1 MGVVNLVDRCPYSL
15 ISNLYTYTYTHFK
28 FITKKNMSDISK
40 AQKIATVCGILALCF
55 TIFQCDSFLSTMDS
69 TLFSGNLP
77 TKTIVMNIFAPIS
90 IGFSAIFALSSS
102 LANGGKM
109 GVCVGILGFFAFS
122 TMAVHMGIWTEQ
134 LVALGTYNR
143 RFGMGW
149 AAVLFDLI
157 GVICSC
163 AASKGDSYDYDY

>member
-1 MGVVNLVDRCPYSL
+1 MGILVNIKSTR
-15 ISNLYTYTYTHFK
+15 IHTHYNFI
-28 FITKKNMSDISK
+28 ITKKMSDISK
-40 AQKIATVCGILALCF
+40 AQKIATVCGILALAF
-55 TIFQCDSFLSTMDS
+55 TIFQCGQDGFLDEMNSD
-69 TLFSGNLP
+69 LFSKD
-77 TKTIVMNIFAPIS
+77 TKSIVMYIFAPIS
-90 IGFSAIFALSSS
+90 IGFSAIFALSSA

-122 TMAVHMGIWTEQ
+122 TMAVHMGIFTEG
-134 LVALGTYNR
+134 VVSLGTYNW

-157 GVICSC
+157 GLICSC